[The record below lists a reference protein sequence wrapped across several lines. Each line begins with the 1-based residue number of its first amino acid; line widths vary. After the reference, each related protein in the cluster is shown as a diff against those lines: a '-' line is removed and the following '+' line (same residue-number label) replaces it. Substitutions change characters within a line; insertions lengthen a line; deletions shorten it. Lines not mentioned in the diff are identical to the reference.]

1 MENAQ
6 ENLTIGAFAKAAR
19 VNVETI
25 RFYQLK
31 GLLPQPERPYGRI
44 RRYGQADVARVKFVK
59 SAQRLGF
66 SLDEVGQLLKL
77 EDGTHCSEAA
87 ELAAHRLADVRARMA
102 DLTRMEEALST
113 LVRVQRAPWQ
123 CFLPVDRSFALLLK
137 GPLRLLAY
145 DFFPF
150 SETTPD
156 WRWLRSARGAGQR
169 L

>member
-44 RRYGQADVARVKFVK
+44 RRYGQADVALVKFVK

-66 SLDEVGQLLKL
+66 SLDEVGQLMKL

-113 LVRVQRAPWQ
+113 LVRECNAHHGNVSCPLIA
-123 CFLPVDRSFALLLK
+123 ALHCC
-137 GPLRLLAY
+137 
-145 DFFPF
+145 
-150 SETTPD
+150 
-156 WRWLRSARGAGQR
+156 
-169 L
+169 